1 MSNTH
6 WAVILD
12 SITQLREHVELDN
25 PSPNLVPQQHTA
37 LNVLDLDAL
46 NVLDLDARPFPRPR
60 LYYGC
65 RVQASFSSI
74 LQAMPPRPIVDRL
87 VSRYFNDLDMAT
99 GKPLSE

>member
-6 WAVILD
+6 WAAILD

-37 LNVLDLDAL
+37 LNVLDLDA
-46 NVLDLDARPFPRPR
+46 RPFPRPR
-60 LYYGC
+60 LYYRC

-87 VSRYFNDLDMAT
+87 VSCYFNDLDMAT